1 MQRLWFVIYNAIV
14 IPVFWLLLQVGALF
28 NKKIR
33 RGLRGRRD
41 LLDHLEQDVKL
52 LRRKRRFWFH
62 SSSMGEF
69 EQAKPII
76 AELRKRYDDIDII
89 VSFFSPSGYE
99 HSLNY
104 KLADLIT
111 YLPFDSVHNARRF
124 LDLIRPSIAIMVR
137 YDIWPNH
144 VWELRKRGIPV
155 IIANATLR
163 KSSSRHYPVLRSF
176 HLNIYDQI
184 TSILTVSQGDVE
196 AFQNFG
202 LTRPE
207 IHVVGETRYDQVWL
221 RSLEAKTKHLI
232 PSAILKRKK
241 VFVVGSS
248 WDEDEAVLLPA
259 FRRIA
264 QHDSNALM
272 VLVPHEPTLST
283 LERLETSL
291 NYTMR
296 SIRFSDLND
305 YSNENVILVDSIG
318 ILISLYQYAN
328 VAYVGGSFRQGIHNV
343 LEPAVYG
350 IPVLYGPKH
359 TNSQEAVE
367 LARRG
372 GAFVVTTPEE
382 CYMEL
387 RRLLN
392 DKKARLRAGAE
403 SQRLVQE
410 NVGATNRF
418 IEYLETALE
427 KERRP
432 AGAHTIVETTE

>member
-1 MQRLWFVIYNAIV
+1 MQRLWFIVYNVLIV
-14 IPVFWLLLQVGALF
+14 PGFWVLLQLGALL
-28 NKKIR
+28 NGKIR
-33 RGLRGRRD
+33 RGLRGRKD

-52 LRRKRRFWFH
+52 LRKRRRFWFH

-99 HSLNY
+99 HSRNY

-111 YLPFDSVHNARRF
+111 YLPFDSVRNARRF
-124 LDLIRPSIAIMVR
+124 LDLVQPSIAIMVR

-144 VWELRKRGIPV
+144 IWELHKRGVPIV
-155 IIANATLR
+155 IANATLR
-163 KSSSRHYPVLRSF
+163 KNSSRHYPILKSF
-176 HLNIYDQI
+176 HRVVYDQI
-184 TSILTVSQGDVE
+184 TSILTVSQQDVD

-202 LTRPE
+202 LTHPE
-207 IHVVGETRYDQVWL
+207 LHAIGETRYDQVWQ
-221 RSLEAKTKHLI
+221 RSLDAKTKHLI
-232 PSAILKRKK
+232 PAPILKRKK

-272 VLVPHEPTLST
+272 ILVPHEPTLST
-283 LERLETSL
+283 LERLELSL

-296 SIRFSDLND
+296 AIRFSDLND

-318 ILISLYQYAN
+318 ILMSLYQYAD

-350 IPVLYGPKH
+350 VPVLYGPKH
-359 TNSQEAVE
+359 ENSQEAVE
-367 LARRG
+367 LAKRG

-382 CYMEL
+382 CYLEL
-387 RRLLN
+387 RRLFN
-392 DKKARLRAGAE
+392 DKKARVRAGAE
-403 SQRLVQE
+403 SQKLVQE
-410 NVGATNRF
+410 NVGATRRF
-418 IEYLETALE
+418 IEYLETAL
-427 KERRP
+427 
-432 AGAHTIVETTE
+432 GN